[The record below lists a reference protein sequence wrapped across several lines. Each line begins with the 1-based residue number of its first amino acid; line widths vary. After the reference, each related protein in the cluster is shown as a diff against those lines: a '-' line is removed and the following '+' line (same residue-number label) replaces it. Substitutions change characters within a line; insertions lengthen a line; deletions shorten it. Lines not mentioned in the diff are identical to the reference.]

1 MTISILL
8 PTRKRVSQL
17 KKSMDSL
24 LSNAK
29 NPDKIQPLFGVD
41 DDDIETLEF
50 LKTSNYKNQSVL
62 KFKRL
67 GYENLHIYN
76 NSLCAYAQG
85 TWVMFFNDDAIMNT
99 KHWDEIIEV
108 EKNFNVL
115 RVKEQTGHPYSI
127 FPIFPWDWFRLL
139 DHISLHGQNDAWIS
153 EIAYM
158 LDIMK
163 DVNIEV
169 THDRADITGNNNDSV
184 FKERVYKE
192 GHPDQEGDLHHVKMW
207 NARTADASKLAW
219 YLEKIGQTSL
229 HWKKIVR
236 KEIEPLH
243 LVANKFDEYRK
254 RGAIGAGKQN
264 ARTDIKGTTKVSY
277 SNIPGDEG
285 SSGSGSNRTSK

>member
-41 DDDIETLEF
+41 DDDTETLEF
-50 LKTSNYKNQSVL
+50 LKTTNYQNQSVL

-67 GYENLHIYN
+67 GYQNLHIYN

-99 KHWDEIIEV
+99 KHWDEIIEA

-163 DVNIEV
+163 DVDIEV
-169 THDRADITGNNNDSV
+169 IHDRADITGNNNDSV

-219 YLEKIGQTSL
+219 YLEKIGQISL

-254 RGAIGAGKQN
+254 RGAIGAGKQD
-264 ARTDIKGTTKVSY
+264 ARTDTEGTIKVSY
-277 SNIPGDEG
+277 STIPGNEG
-285 SSGSGSNRTSK
+285 SSGS

>member
-17 KKSMDSL
+17 KKSMESL

-50 LKTSNYKNQSVL
+50 LKTTNYQNQSVL

-67 GYENLHIYN
+67 GYQNLHMYN

-99 KHWDEIIEV
+99 KHWDEIIEA

-163 DVNIEV
+163 DVDIEV

-285 SSGSGSNRTSK
+285 SSGS

>member
-50 LKTSNYKNQSVL
+50 LKTTNYQNQSVL

-67 GYENLHIYN
+67 GYQNLHIYN

-99 KHWDEIIEV
+99 KHWDEIIEA

-219 YLEKIGQTSL
+219 YLEKIGQISL

-277 SNIPGDEG
+277 TDIPGDEG

>member
-41 DDDIETLEF
+41 DDDTETLEF
-50 LKTSNYKNQSVL
+50 LKTTNYQNQSVL

-67 GYENLHIYN
+67 GYQNLHMYN

-99 KHWDEIIEV
+99 KHWDEIIEA

-163 DVNIEV
+163 DVDIEV
-169 THDRADITGNNNDSV
+169 IHDRADITGNNNDSV

-219 YLEKIGQTSL
+219 YLEKIGQISL

-254 RGAIGAGKQN
+254 RGAIGAGKQD
-264 ARTDIKGTTKVSY
+264 ARTDTEGTIKVSY
-277 SNIPGDEG
+277 STIPGNEG
-285 SSGSGSNRTSK
+285 SSGS

>member
-41 DDDIETLEF
+41 DDDTETLEY
-50 LKTSNYKNQSVL
+50 LKKANYKNQSVL
-62 KFKRL
+62 KFKRM
-67 GYENLHIYN
+67 GYENLHMYN

-99 KHWDEIIEV
+99 KHWDEIIES

-163 DVNIEV
+163 DVDIDV

-192 GHPDQEGDLHHVKMW
+192 GHPDQEGDLHHSKMW

-219 YLEKIGQTSL
+219 YLEKIGQPSV
-229 HWKKIVR
+229 HWRKIVR

-254 RGAIGAGKQN
+254 KGAIGAGKQN
-264 ARTDIKGTTKVSY
+264 ARTDTKGTIKVSY
-277 SNIPGDEG
+277 SNISGNEG
-285 SSGSGSNRTSK
+285 SSGSGDNRTSK

>member
-41 DDDIETLEF
+41 DDDTETLEF
-50 LKTSNYKNQSVL
+50 LKTTNYKNQSVL

-67 GYENLHIYN
+67 GYQNLHMYN

-99 KHWDEIIEV
+99 KHWDEIIEA

-163 DVNIEV
+163 DVDIEV
-169 THDRADITGNNNDSV
+169 IHDRADITGNNNDSV

-219 YLEKIGQTSL
+219 YLEKIGQISL

-254 RGAIGAGKQN
+254 RGAIGAGKQD
-264 ARTDIKGTTKVSY
+264 ARTDTEGTIKVSY
-277 SNIPGDEG
+277 STIPGDEG
-285 SSGSGSNRTSK
+285 SSGS

>member
-41 DDDIETLEF
+41 DDDTETLEF
-50 LKTSNYKNQSVL
+50 LKTTNYQNQSVL

-67 GYENLHIYN
+67 GYQNLHMYN

-99 KHWDEIIEV
+99 KHWDEIIEA

-163 DVNIEV
+163 DVDIEV
-169 THDRADITGNNNDSV
+169 IHDRADITGNNNDSV

-219 YLEKIGQTSL
+219 YLEKIGQPSV

-254 RGAIGAGKQN
+254 RGAIGAGKQD
-264 ARTDIKGTTKVSY
+264 ARTDTEGTIKVSY
-277 SNIPGDEG
+277 STIPGNEG
-285 SSGSGSNRTSK
+285 SSGS

>member
-41 DDDIETLEF
+41 DDDTETLEF
-50 LKTSNYKNQSVL
+50 LKTTNYQNQSVL

-99 KHWDEIIEV
+99 KHWDEIIEA

-163 DVNIEV
+163 DVDIEV
-169 THDRADITGNNNDSV
+169 IHDRADITGNNNDSV

-219 YLEKIGQTSL
+219 YLEKIGQISL

-254 RGAIGAGKQN
+254 RGAIGAGKQD
-264 ARTDIKGTTKVSY
+264 ARTDTEGTIKVSY
-277 SNIPGDEG
+277 STIPGNEG
-285 SSGSGSNRTSK
+285 SSGS

>member
-8 PTRKRVSQL
+8 PTRKRISQL

-67 GYENLHIYN
+67 GYQNLHIYN

-99 KHWDEIIEV
+99 KHWDEIIES

-163 DVNIEV
+163 DVDIEV

-285 SSGSGSNRTSK
+285 SSSSGSNRTSK

>member
-41 DDDIETLEF
+41 DDDTETLEF
-50 LKTSNYKNQSVL
+50 LKTTNYQNQSVL

-67 GYENLHIYN
+67 GYQNLHMYN

-99 KHWDEIIEV
+99 KHWDEIIEA

-163 DVNIEV
+163 DVDIEV
-169 THDRADITGNNNDSV
+169 IHDRADITGNNNDSV

-219 YLEKIGQTSL
+219 YLEKIGQPSV

-243 LVANKFDEYRK
+243 LVANKFNEYRK
-254 RGAIGAGKQN
+254 RGAIGAGKQD
-264 ARTDIKGTTKVSY
+264 ARTDTEGTIKVSY
-277 SNIPGDEG
+277 STIPGNEG
-285 SSGSGSNRTSK
+285 SSGS

>member
-50 LKTSNYKNQSVL
+50 LKTTNYQNQSVL

-67 GYENLHIYN
+67 GYQNLHMYN

-99 KHWDEIIEV
+99 KHWDEIIEA

-163 DVNIEV
+163 DVDIEV
-169 THDRADITGNNNDSV
+169 IHDRADITGNNNDSV

-285 SSGSGSNRTSK
+285 SSGS

>member
-41 DDDIETLEF
+41 DDDTETLEF
-50 LKTSNYKNQSVL
+50 LKTTNYQNQSVL

-67 GYENLHIYN
+67 GYQNLHMYN

-99 KHWDEIIEV
+99 KHWDEIIEA

-163 DVNIEV
+163 DVDIEV
-169 THDRADITGNNNDSV
+169 IHDRADITGNNNDSV

-254 RGAIGAGKQN
+254 RGAIGAGKQD
-264 ARTDIKGTTKVSY
+264 ARTDTEGTIKVSY
-277 SNIPGDEG
+277 STIPGNEG
-285 SSGSGSNRTSK
+285 SSGS

>member
-41 DDDIETLEF
+41 DDDTETLEF
-50 LKTSNYKNQSVL
+50 LKTTNYQNQSVL

-67 GYENLHIYN
+67 GYQNLHMYN

-99 KHWDEIIEV
+99 KHWDEIIES

-163 DVNIEV
+163 DVDIEV
-169 THDRADITGNNNDSV
+169 IHDRADITGNNNDSV

-219 YLEKIGQTSL
+219 YLEKIGQISL

-254 RGAIGAGKQN
+254 RGAIGAGKQD
-264 ARTDIKGTTKVSY
+264 ARTDTEGTIKVSY
-277 SNIPGDEG
+277 STIPGNEG
-285 SSGSGSNRTSK
+285 SSGS

>member
-8 PTRKRVSQL
+8 PTRKRVNQL
-17 KKSMDSL
+17 KKSVASL
-24 LSNAK
+24 LDNAK

-41 DDDIETLEF
+41 DDDTETLEY
-50 LKTSNYKNQSVL
+50 LKKANYKNQSVL
-62 KFKRL
+62 KFKRM
-67 GYENLHIYN
+67 GYENLHMYN

-99 KHWDEIIEV
+99 KHWDEVIES

-163 DVNIEV
+163 DVDIDV

-192 GHPDQEGDLHHVKMW
+192 GNPDQEGDLHHAKMW

-219 YLEKIGQTSL
+219 YLEKIGQPSV
-229 HWKKIVR
+229 HWRKIVR
-236 KEIEPLH
+236 KEIEPLK
-243 LVANKFDEYRK
+243 LVADKFDEYRK
-254 RGAIGAGKQN
+254 KGAIGAGKQN

-277 SNIPGDEG
+277 SDISGNEG
-285 SSGSGSNRTSK
+285 SSGSGDNRTSK

>member
-41 DDDIETLEF
+41 DDDTETLEF
-50 LKTSNYKNQSVL
+50 LKTTNYQNQSVL

-67 GYENLHIYN
+67 GYQNLHMYN

-99 KHWDEIIEV
+99 KHWDEIIEA

-219 YLEKIGQTSL
+219 YLEKIGQISL

-285 SSGSGSNRTSK
+285 SSGS

>member
-41 DDDIETLEF
+41 DDDTETLEF
-50 LKTSNYKNQSVL
+50 LKTTNYQNQSVL

-67 GYENLHIYN
+67 GYQNLHMYN

-99 KHWDEIIEV
+99 KHWDEIIEA

-163 DVNIEV
+163 DVDIEV
-169 THDRADITGNNNDSV
+169 IHDRADITGNNNDSV

-219 YLEKIGQTSL
+219 YLEKIGQISL

-277 SNIPGDEG
+277 TDIPGDEG
-285 SSGSGSNRTSK
+285 SSGS

>member
-17 KKSMDSL
+17 KKSVASL
-24 LSNAK
+24 LDNAK

-41 DDDIETLEF
+41 DDDTETLEY
-50 LKTSNYKNQSVL
+50 LKKANYKNQSVL
-62 KFKRL
+62 KFKRM
-67 GYENLHIYN
+67 GYENLHMYN

-99 KHWDEIIEV
+99 KHWDEIIES

-163 DVNIEV
+163 DVDIDV

-184 FKERVYKE
+184 FKERIYKE
-192 GHPDQEGDLHHVKMW
+192 GNPDQEGDLHHVKMW

-219 YLEKIGQTSL
+219 YLEKIGQPSV
-229 HWKKIVR
+229 HWRKIVR

-254 RGAIGAGKQN
+254 KGAIGAGKQN
-264 ARTDIKGTTKVSY
+264 ARTDIKGTIKVSY
-277 SNIPGDEG
+277 SNISGDQG

>member
-1 MTISILL
+1 M
-8 PTRKRVSQL
+8 
-17 KKSMDSL
+17 
-24 LSNAK
+24 
-29 NPDKIQPLFGVD
+29 
-41 DDDIETLEF
+41 
-50 LKTSNYKNQSVL
+50 
-62 KFKRL
+62 
-67 GYENLHIYN
+67 YN

-99 KHWDEIIEV
+99 KNWDEIIEA
-108 EKNFNVL
+108 EKNFHVL

-163 DVNIEV
+163 NVDIEV
-169 THDRADITGNNNDSV
+169 THDRADITGNNNDDV

-219 YLEKIGQTSL
+219 YLEKIGQPSV
-229 HWKKIVR
+229 HWRKIVR

-254 RGAIGAGKQN
+254 KGAIGAGKQN
-264 ARTDIKGTTKVSY
+264 ARTDTEGTIKVSY
-277 SNIPGDEG
+277 SNFPGDEG
-285 SSGSGSNRTSK
+285 SSGSGSNRTPK

>member
-41 DDDIETLEF
+41 DDDTETLEF
-50 LKTSNYKNQSVL
+50 LKTTNYQNQSVL

-67 GYENLHIYN
+67 GYQNLHMYN

-99 KHWDEIIEV
+99 KHWDEIIEA

-158 LDIMK
+158 FDIMK
-163 DVNIEV
+163 DVDIEV
-169 THDRADITGNNNDSV
+169 IHDRADITGNNNDSV

-219 YLEKIGQTSL
+219 YLEKIGQISL

-254 RGAIGAGKQN
+254 RGAIGAGKQD
-264 ARTDIKGTTKVSY
+264 ARTDTEGTIKVSY
-277 SNIPGDEG
+277 STIPGNEG
-285 SSGSGSNRTSK
+285 SSGS

>member
-50 LKTSNYKNQSVL
+50 LKTTNYQNQSVL

-99 KHWDEIIEV
+99 KHWDEIIEA

-163 DVNIEV
+163 DVDIEV

-285 SSGSGSNRTSK
+285 SSGS

>member
-17 KKSMDSL
+17 EKSMDSL

-29 NPDKIQPLFGVD
+29 NPDKIQSLFGVD
-41 DDDIETLEF
+41 DDDEETIKF
-50 LKTSNYKNQSVL
+50 LKEKNYKNQSVL

-67 GYENLHIYN
+67 GYENLHMYN

-99 KHWDEIIEV
+99 KHWDEIIET
-108 EKNFNVL
+108 EKTFSVL

-127 FPIFPWDWFRLL
+127 FPIFPWDWF
-139 DHISLHGQNDAWIS
+139 S

-163 DVNIEV
+163 DVDIEV

-184 FKERVYKE
+184 FQERVYKE
-192 GHPDQEGDLHHVKMW
+192 GNPSQEGDLHHSKMW

-219 YLEKIGQTSL
+219 YLEKIGQPSV

-254 RGAIGAGKQN
+254 KGAIGAGKQN

-277 SNIPGDEG
+277 SDISKDQG
-285 SSGSGSNRTSK
+285 SSGS

>member
-1 MTISILL
+1 M
-8 PTRKRVSQL
+8 
-17 KKSMDSL
+17 
-24 LSNAK
+24 
-29 NPDKIQPLFGVD
+29 
-41 DDDIETLEF
+41 
-50 LKTSNYKNQSVL
+50 
-62 KFKRL
+62 
-67 GYENLHIYN
+67 YN

-99 KHWDEIIEV
+99 KHWDEIIEA

-153 EIAYM
+153 EISYM

-163 DVNIEV
+163 DVDIEV
-169 THDRADITGNNNDSV
+169 IHDRADITGNNNDSV

-219 YLEKIGQTSL
+219 YLEKIGQISL

-254 RGAIGAGKQN
+254 RGAIGAGKQD
-264 ARTDIKGTTKVSY
+264 ARTDTEGTIKVSY

-285 SSGSGSNRTSK
+285 SSGS

>member
-50 LKTSNYKNQSVL
+50 LKTTNYQNQSVL

-67 GYENLHIYN
+67 GYQNLHMYN

-99 KHWDEIIEV
+99 KHWDEIIEA

-163 DVNIEV
+163 DVDIEV
-169 THDRADITGNNNDSV
+169 IHDRADITGNNNDSV

-219 YLEKIGQTSL
+219 YLEKIGQISL

-285 SSGSGSNRTSK
+285 SSGS

>member
-41 DDDIETLEF
+41 DDDTETLEF
-50 LKTSNYKNQSVL
+50 LKTTNYQNQSVL

-67 GYENLHIYN
+67 GYQNLHMYN

-99 KHWDEIIEV
+99 KHWDEIIEA

-163 DVNIEV
+163 DVDIEV
-169 THDRADITGNNNDSV
+169 IHDRADITGNNNDSV

-219 YLEKIGQTSL
+219 YLEKIGQISL

-254 RGAIGAGKQN
+254 RGAIGAGKQD
-264 ARTDIKGTTKVSY
+264 ARTDTEGTIKVSY

-285 SSGSGSNRTSK
+285 SSGS